1 MIPKIEITDQGIIA
15 PPVQE
20 VKRGWWDIFTKAFGS
35 DLNKTEKSPQG
46 QLVVSLTAVTQDE
59 RDAMIQQWNRF
70 DPRYAKGIYQDALGQ
85 IYFIDRQENTYSI
98 APVYLYGL
106 VGVVVPKGF
115 RLSDQSGN
123 FWEILSSVVINPSG
137 VVEAT
142 VQAVEAGVIEAAPNT
157 ITNIVT
163 ALSGLDRVTNPS
175 AAIAGLTTENAENF
189 KARRV
194 ESVAANSKNTDASV
208 RGAIANLQGVV
219 DVWVKSNNTD
229 ESVVFGET
237 KYSVTRNTILIS
249 VVGGS
254 DYDIAWQALVKAGTG
269 CSFAGN
275 TQVKVYDNDT
285 LAVSPPDYDIK
296 FLRPSII
303 PLKFKIKIEK
313 LSDMTQQDERNMK
326 EAILDALKN
335 GKSRARISQSV
346 RAVQY
351 VVPVAQ
357 STTLPIVS
365 LEVSID
371 DGTTWHDKVMLGVDQ
386 FPSTSAFDIE
396 IAE

>member
-59 RDAMIQQWNRF
+59 RDAMIQQLNQF

-123 FWEILSSVVINPSG
+123 FWEILSSVVISPSG

-142 VQAVEAGVIEAAPNT
+142 VQAVEAGVVEAAPNT

-189 KARRV
+189 EARRV

-229 ESVVFGET
+229 ETVTFGET

-313 LSDMTQQDERNMK
+313 LSDVTQQDERNMK

-335 GKSRARISQSV
+335 GKSRARIAQNIRS
-346 RAVQY
+346 VQY

-357 STTLPIVS
+357 STSLPIIS
-365 LEVSID
+365 LSLSTD
-371 DGTTWHDKVMLGVDQ
+371 NGATWHDQIPLGVDQ

>member
-59 RDAMIQQWNRF
+59 RDAMIQQLNQF

-189 KARRV
+189 EARRV

>member
-59 RDAMIQQWNRF
+59 RDAMIQQLNQF

-123 FWEILSSVVINPSG
+123 FWEILSSVIINPTG
-137 VVEAT
+137 VVKAT

-189 KARRV
+189 EARRV

-229 ESVVFGET
+229 ETVTFGET

-335 GKSRARISQSV
+335 GKSRARIAQSV

-371 DGTTWHDKVMLGVDQ
+371 DGATWHDQVMLGVDQ